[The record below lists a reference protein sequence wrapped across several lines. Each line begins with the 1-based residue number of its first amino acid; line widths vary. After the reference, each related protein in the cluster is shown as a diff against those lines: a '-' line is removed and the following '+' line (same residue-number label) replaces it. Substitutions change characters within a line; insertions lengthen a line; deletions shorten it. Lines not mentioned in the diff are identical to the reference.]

1 MNAKGSYRWLMVG
14 SLLAL
19 AIGAGCDA
27 VALVGGGDLFV
38 VEEEQQPQQPLLTVE
53 RYATNTGDAA
63 GIALDADG
71 GLILVNNDG
80 LFGPLEKDDD
90 VATLTAFGAENVSDE
105 ATQDEFFD
113 NIASSLVLV
122 ITNSGEYW
130 IGTPGNVTLA
140 VVPPGGGDAE
150 PFTGLLNQPT
160 PEDPS
165 NIKPETMVIVPDNHD
180 GDQIRPGTLLVGR
193 ETSFSELSTI
203 DVAGDRAVINI
214 DNPIGDPDELDNP
227 DDALDR
233 YAHHLTFGPDGTLY
247 GSSGQGRKTAPNV
260 QTIALDGTPTNLAG
274 TERLA
279 VHSFVVLPSG
289 DLLIRGVYTPENNPI
304 NGLMIWSAADEA
316 VIAASV
322 VDLEDDFDL
331 TLSEDDEIVLADDG
345 KTAYLSLVEMGEIW
359 RAIDNRE

>member
-1 MNAKGSYRWLMVG
+1 MNAKVSYRWMMVG
-14 SLLAL
+14 AVWAL
-19 AIGAGCDA
+19 VVGGGCDA
-27 VALVGGGDLFV
+27 VAVVGGGSLFN
-38 VEEEQQPQQPLLTVE
+38 VEEEQQPDDPDITVE
-53 RYATNTGDAA
+53 LYATNIGNAA

-71 GLILVNNDG
+71 GLILVNERG
-80 LFGPLEKDDD
+80 LFGPLSEDDD
-90 VATLTAFGAENVSDE
+90 VAALSPFGAENLAAEESL
-105 ATQDEFFD
+105 DEFFD
-113 NIASSLVLV
+113 NIVSSLVLA
-122 ITNSGEYW
+122 ITNSGEFW
-130 IGTPGNVTLA
+130 IGTQGNATLA
-140 VVPPGGGDAE
+140 VVPAGGGDAE
-150 PFTGLLNQPT
+150 PFTALLNEPT

-203 DVAGDRAVINI
+203 DVEADRAVINI

-233 YAHHLTFGPDGTLY
+233 QAHHLTFGPDGTLY
-247 GSSGQGRKTAPNV
+247 GSTGQGRKTEPNV

-279 VHSFVVLPSG
+279 AHSFVVLPGG

-316 VIAASV
+316 VTVV

-331 TLSEDDEIVLADDG
+331 TLSEDDEIVLAADG
-345 KTAYLSLVEMGEIW
+345 KTAYLSLPEMGEIW